1 MEKTKR
7 ELREILQEGF
17 NMKVEQASDLTKVSF
32 QMERLSRNCRLAGVN
47 IFDFLREELITNVEK
62 IIKGEEIAPEEKGFE
77 CPNCGRKFKS
87 QQALTGHG
95 PKRCRT

>member
-7 ELREILQEGF
+7 ELRAILHEGF
-17 NMKVEQASDLTKVSF
+17 NMKVEKASDLTKVSF

-47 IFDFLREELITNVEK
+47 IFDFLREELITNVESLL
-62 IIKGEEIAPEEKGFE
+62 KGEEIAQEKGFE